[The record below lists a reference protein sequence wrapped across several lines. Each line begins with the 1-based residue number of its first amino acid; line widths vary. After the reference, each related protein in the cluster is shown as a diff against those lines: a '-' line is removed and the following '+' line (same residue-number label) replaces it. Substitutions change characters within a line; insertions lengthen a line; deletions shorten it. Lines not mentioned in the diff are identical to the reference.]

1 MFSAFFEDD
10 FKEELVDVYVA
21 KPNKLT
27 KQNVGFVGANKHR
40 ASDMG
45 MSGLIVTFD
54 AGAPERVSVSE
65 RAVGDNETPPVDQGA
80 PQDSPEE
87 EETDPTTSE
96 FKT

>member
-1 MFSAFFEDD
+1 MFSDDD
-10 FKEELVDVYVA
+10 FKEELADVYVA

-40 ASDMG
+40 ARDMG

-54 AGAPERVSVSE
+54 AGAPERISVTE
-65 RAVGDNETPPVDQGA
+65 GPTGDDATPPVDPGVI
-80 PQDSPEE
+80 QDPAE

-96 FKT
+96 VKT